1 MFGRFVRR
9 KATKAVA
16 LQNKEDFTKQK
27 EKKRKEK
34 QHNQN
39 SWDEMYLRKR
49 FRHMNWP
56 LLFLQ
61 QQRLTDLQGRLL
73 KGGHRCPY
81 GFPSGAPTCLP
92 ARERQLRKKRAPKGS
107 SSSSKTNLQTGYE
120 SARQRIVNVLTCASS
135 HCNHKLNKPV
145 FGRLLPSPFF

>member
-1 MFGRFVRR
+1 MMFGRFVRR
-9 KATKAVA
+9 RATEAVA
-16 LQNKEDFTKQK
+16 LQNNEDFTKQK
-27 EKKRKEK
+27 ENKTKQK

-39 SWDEMYLRKR
+39 SWDQMYLRKR

-61 QQRLTDLQGRLL
+61 KLTDLQGRLL

-81 GFPSGAPTCLP
+81 GFPSSAPACVP

-107 SSSSKTNLQTGYE
+107 STSSKTNLQTGYE

-145 FGRLLPSPFF
+145 FGRLFPSSIF